1 MAKTSFRIGINLIIL
16 YLSLLLLDTQRT
28 LPYTPATK
36 KQARFKNMHDAHC
49 VSAVR
54 IEIALV
60 RRTNM
65 KVMLANKLTDIIN
78 HLINCPHPFAV
89 FFYPGEKEPELVL
102 QQKNAVCKLNSF
114 SDLNNKEG
122 FVFAPFYISDDY
134 PLIIIEPD
142 IHVKGYQS
150 IAGLEIAGSSGK
162 PPAEQIQEVHFDIGK
177 SDYIKLLNKSIDGI
191 KAGELDKVIISR
203 TISKNISEKTT
214 TGDLFFR
221 LKEKLDNA
229 FVYLVS
235 LPGAGIWLG
244 GTPESLLTKTNGS
257 YRTVSLAGTVPL
269 NGAGLEIEWSA
280 KMKTEQQIVT
290 DFLANNLS
298 SFQIEN
304 YLQTGPVT
312 ECAGNVAH
320 LKTIFEFSGQ
330 TIDERLI
337 PFIEAIHPGPAI
349 CGFPKETAKE
359 YILNNEKHRREY
371 YCGFLGNWKIE
382 NDLRLFVNIRCMKIL
397 ADRAIIYVGGGI
409 TSGSVPESEW
419 EETNHKAKL
428 LLSVIKNN

>member
-1 MAKTSFRIGINLIIL
+1 
-16 YLSLLLLDTQRT
+16 
-28 LPYTPATK
+28 
-36 KQARFKNMHDAHC
+36 MHDAHC

-65 KVMLANKLTDIIN
+65 KVMLVNKLIEIIN
-78 HLINCPHPFAV
+78 YLLNCPHPFAV

-102 QQKNAVCKLNSF
+102 QQKNAVRKLNSF

-122 FVFAPFYISDDY
+122 FVFAPFYISADY
-134 PLIIIEPD
+134 PLVIIQPD
-142 IHVKGYQS
+142 IHLKGYPS
-150 IAGLEIAGSSGK
+150 IAGLEITNSSGK
-162 PPAEQIQEVHFDIGK
+162 QPSEQIQEVHFDIGK
-177 SDYIKLLNKSIDGI
+177 SDYLKLLNKSIDEI
-191 KAGELDKVIISR
+191 KSGEFDKVIISR
-203 TISKNISEKTT
+203 TISTNIPETMT

-221 LKEKLDNA
+221 LKEKLNNA

-235 LPGAGIWLG
+235 LPGVGIWLG
-244 GTPESLLTKTNGS
+244 GTPESLLAKTNGS
-257 YRTVSLAGTVPL
+257 YRAVSLAGTVPL
-269 NGAGLEIEWSA
+269 NGGGHEIEWSE
-280 KMKTEQQIVT
+280 KLKTEQQIVT
-290 DFLANNLS
+290 DFLADNLS

-349 CGFPKETAKE
+349 CGFPKESAKE
-359 YILNNEKHRREY
+359 YILKNESHRREY
-371 YCGFLGNWKIE
+371 YCGFLGNWKME
-382 NDLRLFVNIRCMKIL
+382 NDVRLFVNIRCMKLL
-397 ADRAIIYVGGGI
+397 ADRAVIYVGGGI

-419 EETNHKAKL
+419 DETEHKAKS
-428 LLSVIKNN
+428 LLSVIGNN